1 MMQQPILY
9 MYSIKIYT
17 YHHQNTRTI
26 MIVETFEKL
35 FKGLEVIQ
43 ASISN
48 STKVLYAQ
56 SKKYSEIT
64 ISAFQ

>member
-1 MMQQPILY
+1 
-9 MYSIKIYT
+9 
-17 YHHQNTRTI
+17 
-26 MIVETFEKL
+26 MIIDTLAKL

-48 STKVLYAQ
+48 STKVLCAQ

-64 ISAFQ
+64 MSAFQ

>member
-9 MYSIKIYT
+9 MYSIKMYT

-26 MIVETFEKL
+26 MIIETFAKL

-56 SKKYSEIT
+56 SKTYSEIT